1 MFERWAELQGAQG
14 QESREPD
21 VKALKLNAAP
31 AVGWRLKDAWKRKK
45 RENAWTEMRTA
56 EHIRDIRGK
65 LTQNNLV

>member
-31 AVGWRLKDAWKRKK
+31 VVGWRRMLG
-45 RENAWTEMRTA
+45 NAKNVKMLGLR
-56 EHIRDIRGK
+56 
-65 LTQNNLV
+65 